1 MRLSVVAVCVCVPS
15 GLPFKELVA
24 ETLELSAAGP
34 EQVQNM
40 FKQGQHSPFPSN
52 ITRVDSHSLVPPLAP
67 YNTGR

>member
-1 MRLSVVAVCVCVPS
+1 MVAGCVPS

-40 FKQGQHSPFPSN
+40 FKQGQQSPSPSN
-52 ITRVDSHSLVPPLAP
+52 LTRVDSHSLFPPSAQ
-67 YNTGR
+67 YNTAR